1 MRLVRNGVFETNSSS
16 AHSLAYK
23 NTVLRDYD
31 YKPSEDLCLSIKE
44 LRLTEK
50 PKEYE
55 MYSYMPLYFDE
66 YGWGYDVL
74 RSPAEKLSYLMSSVY
89 QYKTWGV
96 IKEDSFFKQVIQW
109 LSELDIVVELPEEYG
124 ESSEV
129 DAYVDHQSW
138 NVVTK
143 DMFQTKEDLLT
154 YLFNNDIVI
163 YIENDNSDVMQNWV
177 DTPKEEI
184 DYRQAMYWCVSQS
197 KCVRRKSWD
206 DGVYLIYGVL
216 KDGDGWYHLSYL
228 LIDNKLK
235 SVYTPTVDDTQA
247 SDWTVAMEVNKYEIN
262 S

>member
-96 IKEDSFFKQVIQW
+96 IKEDQFFKQVIQW

-163 YIENDNSDVMQNWV
+163 YIENDNSGVMQNWV

-206 DGVYLIYGVL
+206 DGVYLIYDVL
-216 KDGDGWYHLSYL
+216 KDGDGCYHLSYL